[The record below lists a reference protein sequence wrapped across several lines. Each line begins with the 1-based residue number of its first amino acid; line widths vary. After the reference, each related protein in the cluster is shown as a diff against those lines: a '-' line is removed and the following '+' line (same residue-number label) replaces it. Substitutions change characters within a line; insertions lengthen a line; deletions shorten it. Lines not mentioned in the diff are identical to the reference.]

1 MGFFKKLFGHGEPSG
16 ESSLQIKKDLKG
28 EEMYVTLIGRMNAV
42 TAPELSKVVENELG
56 GVKRLVLDL
65 TDLEYTS
72 SAGLRVIM
80 AAFEVMNRQGNM
92 VLLNPCEAVTDV
104 LDETGMVDFLEII
117 RDR

>member
-1 MGFFKKLFGHGEPSG
+1 MGFLKKLFGQGEPATESG
-16 ESSLQIKKDLKG
+16 LEIKKELRG
-28 EEMYVTLIGRMNAV
+28 EEMYITLIGRMNAV

-56 GVKRLVLDL
+56 GVTRLVLDL

-80 AAFEVMNRQGNM
+80 AAFEVMNRQGSM
-92 VLLNPCEAVTDV
+92 ALLNPCEAVTDV

-117 RDR
+117 YDR